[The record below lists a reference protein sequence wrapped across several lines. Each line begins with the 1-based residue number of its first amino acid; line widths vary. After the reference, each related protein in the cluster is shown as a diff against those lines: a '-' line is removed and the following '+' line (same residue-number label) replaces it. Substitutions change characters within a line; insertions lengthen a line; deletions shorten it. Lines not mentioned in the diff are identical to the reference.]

1 MWVSFALTVAA
12 GVVVLAIG
20 FVGGYTFRWYRSRIK
35 VSLATHVQQSWSD
48 RNVHMSISNHG
59 NTAII
64 LDSWTVHMPLD
75 DLLPGLGE
83 KVREAEG
90 DDKPPPQRRFS
101 TLRRVA
107 RRTCSRLYR
116 RGRIGI
122 QNELSR
128 NIARS
133 MLSEVHIRHQLLD
146 PGTTHRVEPR
156 ESTVRTFPRISG
168 NPQEPKIASDNGKPD
183 HHPVLPCRWS
193 STPHMGLANH
203 TWRRPHS
210 NHIPPKFP
218 AHRRRGLVTRAR
230 RPHRYI
236 FRCPPEQARTY
247 HSGRPRPPSHISKM
261 VPSTVHSGPP
271 SCLPPPAHEV

>member
-1 MWVSFALTVAA
+1 MWGSFALSVAA
-12 GVVVLAIG
+12 GIVVLVIG
-20 FVGGYTFRWYRSRIK
+20 FAGGYAFRWYRSRIK

-48 RNVHMSISNHG
+48 RSVHMSISNHG

-107 RRTCSRLYR
+107 RRTCGRLYR

-133 MLSEVHIRHQLLD
+133 MLPEVHFRHQLLD
-146 PGTTHRVEPR
+146 PGTTQRVEPG
-156 ESTVRTFPRISG
+156 ESTVRTFPRLSA
-168 NPQEPKIASDNGKPD
+168 NPQKPKIASDTES
-183 HHPVLPCRWS
+183 L
-193 STPHMGLANH
+193 TI
-203 TWRRPHS
+203 
-210 NHIPPKFP
+210 IPSCHVVG
-218 AHRRRGLVTRAR
+218 HRRRIWGWPTILGGGPIPTAFQLYS
-230 RPHRYI
+230 P
-236 FRCPPEQARTY
+236 RT
-247 HSGRPRPPSHISKM
+247 
-261 VPSTVHSGPP
+261 
-271 SCLPPPAHEV
+271 EEEDW